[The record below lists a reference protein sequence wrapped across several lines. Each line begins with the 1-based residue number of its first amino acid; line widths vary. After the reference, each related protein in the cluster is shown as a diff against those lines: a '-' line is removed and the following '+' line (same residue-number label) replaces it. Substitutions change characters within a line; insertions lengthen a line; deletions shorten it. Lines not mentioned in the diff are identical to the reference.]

1 MNVKIKDIELL
12 KNLQP
17 EKISYYLES
26 KGWKQAQQIDDRA
39 IIWTSGNLT
48 PETPQIV
55 LPLNCEL
62 LDFPLSMN
70 LMLETLEAIENRS
83 QIEILADLITGL
95 PNTTIQGV
103 VMQIHTPNGDKLSGE
118 ITLLGVIADKLRPI
132 KTELADKDYILAI
145 KAYQERLPF
154 LCTGDLIKENQT
166 FILKNPRNFTLED
179 RAVETAS
186 TQTKPAD
193 AG

>member
-1 MNVKIKDIELL
+1 MKVTVKD
-12 KNLQP
+12 
-17 EKISYYLES
+17 S
-26 KGWKQAQQIDDRA
+26 
-39 IIWTSGNLT
+39 
-48 PETPQIV
+48 
-55 LPLNCEL
+55 
-62 LDFPLSMN
+62 
-70 LMLETLEAIENRS
+70 ETLEKVDINQLRQYLQICGWYEDQPFLENAILWHKTTAGEEFEILLPKQQNLGDYVARVREVIEILESVENRS
-83 QIEILADLITGL
+83 QIEILADLITGI

-103 VMQIHTPNGDKLSGE
+103 VMQINTPNADKLSGE

-132 KTELADKDYILAI
+132 KTRLADKDYILAI

-166 FILKNPRNFTLED
+166 FILKNPHNFTLDD

>member
-12 KNLQP
+12 KKLQP

-26 KGWKQAQQIDDRA
+26 KGWEQAQKIDDRA
-39 IIWTSGNLT
+39 IIWTSGKLT

-70 LMLETLEAIENRS
+70 LMLETLEVIENRS
-83 QIEILADLITGL
+83 QLEILADLITEI
-95 PNTTIQGV
+95 PQTTIQGV
-103 VMQIHTPNGDKLSGE
+103 VMQIHTPNADKLSGE
-118 ITLLGVIADKLRPI
+118 ITLLGVIADKLRKI
-132 KTELADKDYILAI
+132 QTELADKDYILAI

-166 FILKNPRNFTLED
+166 FTLKNPHNFTLD
-179 RAVETAS
+179 DLWQS
-186 TQTKPAD
+186 
-193 AG
+193 